1 MSSQERGDLV
11 GVMQQAA
18 STMASVL
25 SAVLDLQKLDAS
37 SLKLSIVPT
46 FIIDDVQAVLS
57 IMRAGAADRG
67 VTITL
72 ECSQRLL
79 DRRRVMCDPLRIR
92 QIASNLISNSTK

>member
-1 MSSQERGDLV
+1 MCATERSDLV

-46 FIIDDVQAVLS
+46 FIIDDVQAVLN
-57 IMRAGAADRG
+57 IMRAGAADLG
-67 VTITL
+67 VTITF